1 MENQR
6 YQDNQNDFEEKTKVG
21 ELITLDFKYYYVI
34 MKKRRLAQKST
45 NYTILFILNSRKTN
59 QEGSKK

>member
-45 NYTILFILNSRKTN
+45 HYTILFILNSRKTN